1 MKVLIVDDSVTM
13 RRIIINSLKDSSFD
27 DIVEA

>member
-1 MKVLIVDDSVTM
+1 MKVFVVEDSVTM
-13 RRIIINSLKDSSFD
+13 RIIINNLKDSSFD